1 MLISRQCDW
10 KKKVWTFGPSLP
22 VSAHYINNERT
33 NTRDRFVKKPLVR
46 KRRSVNMKLRTR
58 RAQIIATCVSVLLIG
73 VTAYAAVT
81 VILAVGTIEQS
92 QLFIG
97 PATVTVRTLTI
108 APGESLQW
116 HYHPGYAFNVVKS
129 GQLTVEDGCGG
140 HEETLVPGQAFEDMD
155 GRVHRAKNVGTG
167 PVTVYNTFIVPDG
180 KPTTRNI
187 PNNERR
193 CGPPIDVAECKDAA
207 WSGFDFPLRFSNQ
220 GECIDFVKH
229 RPRNVIPVP
238 EDPLQ

>member
-1 MLISRQCDW
+1 
-10 KKKVWTFGPSLP
+10 
-22 VSAHYINNERT
+22 
-33 NTRDRFVKKPLVR
+33 
-46 KRRSVNMKLRTR
+46 MKLKTR
-58 RAQIIATCVSVLLIG
+58 IVAVGAGVLLIG

-81 VILAVGTIEQS
+81 VILAVGTIEQT
-92 QLFIG
+92 QLFDS

-140 HEETLVPGQAFEDMD
+140 HDETLLPGQAFEEMD
-155 GRVHRAKNVGTG
+155 GRVHRAKNIGTE
-167 PVTVYNTFIVPDG
+167 PVTVYNTFIVPEG

-187 PNNERR
+187 PGNVRR
-193 CGPPIDVAECKDAA
+193 CGPAIDVTECKDDG
-207 WSGFDFPLRFSNQ
+207 WSKFDFPLGFANQ

-229 RPRNVIPVP
+229 RPRNIIPVP
-238 EDPLQ
+238 QDPLQ